1 MSEEIRN
8 KVDLSEHSVDLS
20 AYRPEKALH
29 LEWLD
34 VTNNEWY
41 EMGVGLTKQIDALE
55 RERREHRVASI
66 WQKLTEKFT
75 DRKAF
80 ARAVF
85 SHYPER
91 KDFGTFCRKII
102 YPFLDGKITNDP
114 EDEYMCALLD
124 LADDK
129 SKSSELTFMRIMR
142 RLIQRFFDPLGL
154 FIKNFPL
161 LWRYRE
167 GICNT
172 PELASILPGC
182 FGFFKACNRHATLG
196 ELLYLYNEGKL
207 RYGKDCPNCHT
218 ELLLYHTGGLLSGA
232 GSSSGFCPNCGYKI
246 YDNHGVNRNGR
257 AFLDS
262 KFACPKVETQWTM
275 ADLVSSLKKYE
286 NQCNMP

>member
-1 MSEEIRN
+1 MSEIIQN
-8 KVDLSEHSVDLS
+8 IVDLSDRSIDLS

-29 LEWLD
+29 LEWMD
-34 VTNNEWY
+34 VTKGPL
-41 EMGVGLTKQIDALE
+41 EMIAKLTKQIDTFE
-55 RERREHRVASI
+55 RERREHRVAWI
-66 WQKLTEKFT
+66 WQRLTEMYT

-80 ARAVF
+80 AKAVF
-85 SHYPER
+85 LHYPER
-91 KDFGTFCRKII
+91 KDFGTFCRKIV
-102 YPFLDGKITNDP
+102 YPFLEAKITNAP
-114 EDEYMCALLD
+114 EYEVMQSMLGLS
-124 LADDK
+124 ADTPR
-129 SKSSELTFMRIMR
+129 SFQLFSLPRIR
-142 RLIQRFFDPLGL
+142 SAILQSIDPLFL
-154 FIKNFPL
+154 FIENFPL

-207 RYGKDCPNCHT
+207 RYGKDCPSCHT

-232 GSSSGFCPNCGYKI
+232 GSSSGFCPNCGYKK

-262 KFACPKVETQWTM
+262 KFACPKVETQWTI

-286 NQCNMP
+286 NQCNRQ